1 MKSRIPMIILCVEDE
16 DSQLE
21 LRKMLFESA
30 GFEFLGAR
38 KAVEALEVFRTK
50 DVSAVVLDY
59 WMSGMNGIEIATE
72 MKRLRPTI
80 PIIML
85 SGFPSLPGEGVGL
98 VDAWLQKGRVQPEAL
113 IEQVSDLIKRKTAEA
128 VE

>member
-1 MKSRIPMIILCVEDE
+1 MNSATRMTVLCVEDE

-21 LRKMLFESA
+21 LRKMLFEGA
-30 GFEFLGAR
+30 GFDFLGAR
-38 KAVEALEVFRTK
+38 SGAQGLELLR
-50 DVSAVVLDY
+50 SSEIHAVVLDY
-59 WMSGMNGIEIATE
+59 WMSGMNGMELAE
-72 MKRLRPTI
+72 KMKRERPAV

-98 VDAWLQKGRVQPEAL
+98 VDAWFQKARVEPDVLIDRIKQLIGRKPA
-113 IEQVSDLIKRKTAEA
+113 DT